1 MKSCI
6 WSPSPLM
13 KTGVVTIAKT
23 PALRVW
29 RQKEQVLRVVIG
41 SIGNSRSASYTEDH
55 VLEKDKHAYT
65 IT

>member
-41 SIGNSRSASYTEDH
+41 SIGNSRSASYTEDP